1 MPSFHEQQRFI
12 VAGASSGMGR
22 AIALRLNACGASVI
36 GLARNMEALSSLREE
51 AAHPEAMFVEKV
63 DLAADVTA
71 LPAFVGS
78 LKDKYGK
85 FQGMAFCAGTG
96 QVRPV
101 RAVTAEELRS
111 TFEINF
117 FAPFMMAKAFAD
129 RRNHNGRGTSCVFI
143 SSVAAMRCDKGQSV
157 YAASKAALASAVRS
171 IGRECASS
179 GVRFNCVSPAAIR
192 TPLLETN
199 DPGTLAGQEA
209 LYPMGLGGVEDV
221 AGMVVYLLSDE
232 AKWITTQNYVIDCGA
247 IL

>member
-36 GLARNMEALSSLREE
+36 GLARNMEALSSLMDE

-63 DLAADVTA
+63 DLAADVTS

-85 FQGMAFCAGTG
+85 FQGMTFCAGTG

-101 RAVTAEELRS
+101 RAVTADELRS

-157 YAASKAALASAVRS
+157 YASSKAALAAAVRS

-192 TPLLETN
+192 TPLLKTN
-199 DPGTLAGQEA
+199 DPETLASQEA